1 MEIFGRPVASYPRDA
16 LRGRVAV
23 VMQKAQLF
31 GGTIR
36 SNLLWGNKDATDAD
50 LWAAL
55 ETAQA
60 ADFVRAKPLGLDEP
74 VEQGGRNLSGGQK
87 QRLTIARA
95 LVGKPDIL
103 ILDDSASALDYATD
117 AALRKALAA
126 LPGALTVFIVSQRAA
141 SLQHADQILV
151 LDDGHLVGIGTHSA
165 LRSSCPVYE
174 EIYES
179 QFKKGRQK
187 HECKSKN
194 KLTPQQRKATL
205 NRVLHKIR
213 PYSAFVVCSLLVA
226 AVSVAAQLYI
236 PILCGDAIDK
246 MLGKGNVDL
255 AGVLRIAVSI
265 LVVAAVAALAQW
277 LLSVCN
283 NRITFSVSR
292 DLRNEALRKIQ
303 TLPLSYLDS
312 HPSGDIVSRMVADVD
327 TFADGLLMGFTQ
339 LFSGILTIL
348 GTLLF
353 MLRENVPITLVV
365 VCITPLSLVVAGFLA
380 KRSYGYFQSQS
391 TVRGKQTAL
400 VNEMIEGQ
408 KVVQAFGHEAESL
421 AAFDE
426 VNGQLQDVSLKAI
439 FFSSLTNPATRFVN
453 NIVYAGVGLVGALYA
468 VRGGITIGQL
478 SVFLS
483 YANQY
488 TKPFNEISG
497 VVTELQNALAC
508 AARVFELLDAE
519 DQVPEAENAAA
530 LQPDGHVQLQDV
542 SFRYLPDRPL
552 IEGLSLD
559 VQPGQRI
566 AIVGP
571 TGCGKTTLINLLM
584 RFYDVNSGSIKV
596 SGTDIRDVTRA
607 SLRGSYGMVL
617 QDTWLRAGTVRE
629 NIAYGKPDATMDE
642 VIAAAKA
649 AHAHSFIRRLPDGYD
664 TVIAEDGGNISQ
676 GQKQLLCI
684 ARVMLCLP
692 PMLILDEA
700 TSSIDTRTEVRIQK
714 AFARMMQGRTS
725 FIVAHRLSTIREADV
740 ILVMKDGHIVEQ
752 GNHDQLLAQ
761 GGFYAKL
768 YNSQFEGVQT

>member
-1 MEIFGRPVASYPRDA
+1 MSA
-16 LRGRVAV
+16 
-23 VMQKAQLF
+23 
-31 GGTIR
+31 
-36 SNLLWGNKDATDAD
+36 N
-50 LWAAL
+50 
-55 ETAQA
+55 
-60 ADFVRAKPLGLDEP
+60 AK
-74 VEQGGRNLSGGQK
+74 S
-87 QRLTIARA
+87 
-95 LVGKPDIL
+95 
-103 ILDDSASALDYATD
+103 
-117 AALRKALAA
+117 
-126 LPGALTVFIVSQRAA
+126 
-141 SLQHADQILV
+141 
-151 LDDGHLVGIGTHSA
+151 
-165 LRSSCPVYE
+165 
-174 EIYES
+174 
-179 QFKKGRQK
+179 
-187 HECKSKN
+187 
-194 KLTPQQRKATL
+194 KLTPEQRSATL
-205 NRVLHKIR
+205 RRVLRRIR
-213 PYSAFVVCSLLVA
+213 PYSFFVLCSLIVA

-236 PILCGDAIDK
+236 PILCGDAIDA
-246 MLGKGNVDL
+246 MLGAGNVQM
-255 AGVLRIAVSI
+255 AAVLKIIARILI
-265 LVVAAVAALAQW
+265 VAAAAAFAQW

-292 DLRNEALRKIQ
+292 DLRNAALRKIQ
-303 TLPLSYLDS
+303 SLPLSYLDS
-312 HPSGDIVSRMVADVD
+312 HPSGDIVSRMIADVD

-339 LFSGILTIL
+339 LFSGLLTIF

-353 MLRENVPITLVV
+353 MLSENVPITLVV
-365 VCITPLSLVVAGFLA
+365 VCITPLSLVVASFLA
-380 KRSYGYFQSQS
+380 KRSYGYFQSQ
-391 TVRGKQTAL
+391 TRVRGEQTAL

-421 AAFDE
+421 ASFDE
-426 VNGQLQDVSLKAI
+426 VNTRLQDVSLKAI

-453 NIVYAGVGLVGALYA
+453 NIVYAGVGLVGAVYA

-519 DQVPEAENAAA
+519 DQIPEADHAAQ
-530 LQPDGHVQLQDV
+530 LVPDGHVQLENV

-559 VQPGQRI
+559 VKPGQRI

-584 RFYDVNSGSIKV
+584 RFYDVNGGSIKV

-617 QDTWLRAGTVRE
+617 QDTWLRAGTIRE
-629 NIAYGKPDATMDE
+629 NIAYGKPDATE
-642 VIAAAKA
+642 EEILAAAKA
-649 AHAHSFIRRLPDGYD
+649 AHAHSFIRRLPNGYD

-700 TSSIDTRTEVRIQK
+700 TSSIDTRTEVRIQA
-714 AFARMMQGRTS
+714 AFAQMMKGRTS

-740 ILVMKDGHIVEQ
+740 ILVMQDGHIVEQ
-752 GNHDQLLAQ
+752 GNHDELLAK

-768 YNSQFEGVQT
+768 YNSQFEGVAT

>member
-1 MEIFGRPVASYPRDA
+1 MSA
-16 LRGRVAV
+16 
-23 VMQKAQLF
+23 KA
-31 GGTIR
+31 
-36 SNLLWGNKDATDAD
+36 
-50 LWAAL
+50 
-55 ETAQA
+55 
-60 ADFVRAKPLGLDEP
+60 
-74 VEQGGRNLSGGQK
+74 
-87 QRLTIARA
+87 
-95 LVGKPDIL
+95 
-103 ILDDSASALDYATD
+103 
-117 AALRKALAA
+117 
-126 LPGALTVFIVSQRAA
+126 
-141 SLQHADQILV
+141 
-151 LDDGHLVGIGTHSA
+151 
-165 LRSSCPVYE
+165 
-174 EIYES
+174 
-179 QFKKGRQK
+179 
-187 HECKSKN
+187 KN

-255 AGVLRIAVSI
+255 AGVLHIAVSI
-265 LVVAAVAALAQW
+265 LVVAGVAALAQW

-391 TVRGKQTAL
+391 MVRGQQTAL

-421 AAFDE
+421 AAFDA
-426 VNGQLQDVSLKAI
+426 VNGQLQEVSLKAI

-519 DQVPEAENAAA
+519 DQVPEAENAAT

-542 SFRYLPDRPL
+542 AFRYLPDRPL

-649 AHAHSFIRRLPDGYD
+649 AHAHSFIRRLPEGYD

-752 GNHDQLLAQ
+752 GSHDQLLAQ

>member
-1 MEIFGRPVASYPRDA
+1 M
-16 LRGRVAV
+16 
-23 VMQKAQLF
+23 
-31 GGTIR
+31 
-36 SNLLWGNKDATDAD
+36 
-50 LWAAL
+50 
-55 ETAQA
+55 
-60 ADFVRAKPLGLDEP
+60 
-74 VEQGGRNLSGGQK
+74 
-87 QRLTIARA
+87 
-95 LVGKPDIL
+95 
-103 ILDDSASALDYATD
+103 
-117 AALRKALAA
+117 
-126 LPGALTVFIVSQRAA
+126 
-141 SLQHADQILV
+141 
-151 LDDGHLVGIGTHSA
+151 
-165 LRSSCPVYE
+165 
-174 EIYES
+174 
-179 QFKKGRQK
+179 
-187 HECKSKN
+187 
-194 KLTPQQRKATL
+194 
-205 NRVLHKIR
+205 
-213 PYSAFVVCSLLVA
+213 VCSLLVA

-236 PILCGDAIDK
+236 PILCGEAIDK

-339 LFSGILTIL
+339 LFSGILTIF

-519 DQVPEAENAAA
+519 DQVSEAENAAA

-642 VIAAAKA
+642 VITAAKA
-649 AHAHSFIRRLPDGYD
+649 AHAHSFIRRLPEGYD

-752 GNHDQLLAQ
+752 GSHDQLLAQ

>member
-1 MEIFGRPVASYPRDA
+1 MSA
-16 LRGRVAV
+16 
-23 VMQKAQLF
+23 KA
-31 GGTIR
+31 
-36 SNLLWGNKDATDAD
+36 
-50 LWAAL
+50 
-55 ETAQA
+55 
-60 ADFVRAKPLGLDEP
+60 
-74 VEQGGRNLSGGQK
+74 
-87 QRLTIARA
+87 
-95 LVGKPDIL
+95 
-103 ILDDSASALDYATD
+103 
-117 AALRKALAA
+117 
-126 LPGALTVFIVSQRAA
+126 
-141 SLQHADQILV
+141 
-151 LDDGHLVGIGTHSA
+151 
-165 LRSSCPVYE
+165 
-174 EIYES
+174 
-179 QFKKGRQK
+179 
-187 HECKSKN
+187 KN

-339 LFSGILTIL
+339 LFSGILTIF

-519 DQVPEAENAAA
+519 DQVPEAENATA

-649 AHAHSFIRRLPDGYD
+649 AHAHSFIRRLPEGYD

-752 GNHDQLLAQ
+752 GSHDQLLAQ

>member
-1 MEIFGRPVASYPRDA
+1 MSA
-16 LRGRVAV
+16 
-23 VMQKAQLF
+23 KAK
-31 GGTIR
+31 T
-36 SNLLWGNKDATDAD
+36 
-50 LWAAL
+50 
-55 ETAQA
+55 
-60 ADFVRAKPLGLDEP
+60 
-74 VEQGGRNLSGGQK
+74 
-87 QRLTIARA
+87 
-95 LVGKPDIL
+95 
-103 ILDDSASALDYATD
+103 
-117 AALRKALAA
+117 
-126 LPGALTVFIVSQRAA
+126 
-141 SLQHADQILV
+141 
-151 LDDGHLVGIGTHSA
+151 
-165 LRSSCPVYE
+165 
-174 EIYES
+174 
-179 QFKKGRQK
+179 
-187 HECKSKN
+187 

-205 NRVLHKIR
+205 TRVLGKIK
-213 PYSAFVVCSLLVA
+213 PYSLFVVCSLVVA
-226 AVSVAAQLYI
+226 AVSVGAQLYI
-236 PILCGDAIDK
+236 PILCGSAIDM
-246 MLGKGNVDL
+246 MLGKGAVDFG
-255 AGVLRIAVSI
+255 GVMRIIIEV
-265 LVVAAVAALAQW
+265 LVVAGVAALAQW

-283 NRITFSVSR
+283 NRITFLVSR

-339 LFSGILTIL
+339 LFSGILTIF

-519 DQVPEAENAAA
+519 DQVPETENAAA

-584 RFYDVNSGSIKV
+584 RFYDVNGGSIKV

>member
-1 MEIFGRPVASYPRDA
+1 MSA
-16 LRGRVAV
+16 
-23 VMQKAQLF
+23 KA
-31 GGTIR
+31 
-36 SNLLWGNKDATDAD
+36 
-50 LWAAL
+50 
-55 ETAQA
+55 
-60 ADFVRAKPLGLDEP
+60 
-74 VEQGGRNLSGGQK
+74 
-87 QRLTIARA
+87 
-95 LVGKPDIL
+95 
-103 ILDDSASALDYATD
+103 
-117 AALRKALAA
+117 
-126 LPGALTVFIVSQRAA
+126 
-141 SLQHADQILV
+141 
-151 LDDGHLVGIGTHSA
+151 
-165 LRSSCPVYE
+165 
-174 EIYES
+174 
-179 QFKKGRQK
+179 
-187 HECKSKN
+187 KN

-339 LFSGILTIL
+339 LFSGILTIF

-468 VRGGITIGQL
+468 VRVGITIGQL

-519 DQVPEAENAAA
+519 DQVPETENAAA

-649 AHAHSFIRRLPDGYD
+649 AHAHSFIRRLPEGYD

>member
-1 MEIFGRPVASYPRDA
+1 MSA
-16 LRGRVAV
+16 
-23 VMQKAQLF
+23 KA
-31 GGTIR
+31 
-36 SNLLWGNKDATDAD
+36 
-50 LWAAL
+50 
-55 ETAQA
+55 
-60 ADFVRAKPLGLDEP
+60 
-74 VEQGGRNLSGGQK
+74 
-87 QRLTIARA
+87 
-95 LVGKPDIL
+95 
-103 ILDDSASALDYATD
+103 
-117 AALRKALAA
+117 
-126 LPGALTVFIVSQRAA
+126 
-141 SLQHADQILV
+141 
-151 LDDGHLVGIGTHSA
+151 
-165 LRSSCPVYE
+165 
-174 EIYES
+174 
-179 QFKKGRQK
+179 
-187 HECKSKN
+187 KN

-255 AGVLRIAVSI
+255 AGVLHIAVSI

-339 LFSGILTIL
+339 LFSGILTIF

-519 DQVPEAENAAA
+519 DQVPEAENAAV

-642 VIAAAKA
+642 VIAAAKV